1 MQADRIFIGC
11 NVKEKNSEYA
21 NLETEYLFKTLYE
34 FGGNLGNAK
43 KVEEMVVQPIY
54 AQNLKAKS
62 I

>member
-1 MQADRIFIGC
+1 MNIYS
-11 NVKEKNSEYA
+11 K
-21 NLETEYLFKTLYE
+21 LYE